1 MSSDFW
7 AERVRRHGH
16 TGWSDPATYCYDQRL
31 RLKAI
36 AQTVLAPSSEA
47 SPARRASALDFGCG
61 VGDFCAL
68 LAPHFEAVTGYDTAA
83 EVLVR
88 ARVHNAAPNIRYE
101 NRLEMAL
108 DRRHDLI
115 LGVTVLQHVVSD
127 AALQALLVRLAAAL
141 APGGRV
147 VVMETLAALE
157 SDAGYLK
164 RRTLGQMVSLF
175 DAAGLALVARHGFH
189 HPTECPTPTYARYRA
204 RRSVSW
210 LGRLASLG
218 MPGTRAMLRRIA
230 WPLADG
236 DADALGHAASPTQ
249 ILVFAGGGALR

>member
-1 MSSDFW
+1 MAEEFW

-36 AQTVLAPSSEA
+36 AQIALLPL
-47 SPARRASALDFGCG
+47 PARPASALDFGCG

-68 LAPHFEAVTGYDTAA
+68 LAPHFDTVTGYDPSA
-83 EVLVR
+83 EVLAR
-88 ARVHNAAPNIRYE
+88 ARACNPAPNIRYHE
-101 NRLEMAL
+101 RLEMAL
-108 DRRHDLI
+108 DRRHDFI
-115 LGVTVLQHVVSD
+115 LSVTVLQHIVDD
-127 AALQALLVRLAAAL
+127 AALAALLVRLAAAL

-157 SDAGYLK
+157 SDAGYLR
-164 RRTLGQMVSLF
+164 RRTLAQLTGLF
-175 DAAGLALVARHGFH
+175 DRAGLRLVAQQGFH

-204 RRSVSW
+204 RRGVRL
-210 LGRLASLG
+210 LGRLAGLG
-218 MPGTRAMLRRIA
+218 VPGARAMLRHIA

-236 DADALGHAASPTQ
+236 DADALGNAASPTQ
-249 ILVFAGGGALR
+249 ILTFARRTA